1 MPGDHVVHSTDT
13 INRKVLDAPMVR
25 MNGELSR
32 TTVSET
38 RTKEVKVYRTR
49 DIAVIDKKAVR
60 RASDEVTVPRISND
74 ESRKILERYQKRM
87 DQPIVT
93 ETSSVTEV
101 ADTASIDDINK
112 FSDAAESVDEGD
124 IPVVSAG
131 RVEAMP

>member
-1 MPGDHVVHSTDT
+1 
-13 INRKVLDAPMVR
+13 MVR

-32 TTVSET
+32 ITVSET

-87 DQPIVT
+87 DKPIVT